1 MRSCAGPWNETS
13 LTLGAAFGCIILCT
27 MQKKI
32 VSAHL
37 CMGSVQGAVHI
48 VAVRLGCK
56 GAMVGTSRGNA
67 HPGCMNGLALSL

>member
-1 MRSCAGPWNETS
+1 MGSVHGFCAW
-13 LTLGAAFGCIILCT
+13 
-27 MQKKI
+27 
-32 VSAHL
+32 VL

-67 HPGCMNGLALSL
+67 HPGYMNGLALTL